1 MLIGVTMRCRA
12 RRRHTRLTVCLMACT
27 LYVYRTRLPAP
38 CLLHL
43 RMCEEGRLGLESLP
57 SPPRASAVSAAAN
70 VCVTGCA
77 RRAAQPAAGRAVVC
91 GGGPAGSLAAVY
103 LARLGYAVDV
113 CEQRALPDPLRRN
126 LDRSYHLAM
135 SHRGMGAVERARPP
149 RRRAV
154 HAELDGAPEPATGGS
169 ACSLHANAARAQ
181 AQGRRAVHG
190 SAAALISSAALP
202 TNYQSHMCLVSLCV
216 SRFGEKYPLA
226 MQSLAHL
233 HAAISVQP

>member
-1 MLIGVTMRCRA
+1 MC
-12 RRRHTRLTVCLMACT
+12 
-27 LYVYRTRLPAP
+27 TRLPAP
-38 CLLHL
+38 CFVHLL
-43 RMCEEGRLGLESLP
+43 MCQEGRFGLESLP

-154 HAELDGAPEPATGGS
+154 HAELDGAPAEPATGGS